1 MNNCSKILIAAS
13 AGIAAGA
20 VLGILF
26 APDKGAE
33 TREEIN
39 EQIKKLADS
48 VESAFNKGK
57 DKFHEIK
64 DKVEHAVKETVEQF
78 S

>member
-1 MNNCSKILIAAS
+1 MNNNSKILVAAA
-13 AGIAAGA
+13 AGMVAGA

-39 EQIKKLADS
+39 EQIKKLAGS
-48 VESAFNKGK
+48 VESTFNKGK

-64 DKVEHAVKETVEQF
+64 DKVEHAVNETIEQF